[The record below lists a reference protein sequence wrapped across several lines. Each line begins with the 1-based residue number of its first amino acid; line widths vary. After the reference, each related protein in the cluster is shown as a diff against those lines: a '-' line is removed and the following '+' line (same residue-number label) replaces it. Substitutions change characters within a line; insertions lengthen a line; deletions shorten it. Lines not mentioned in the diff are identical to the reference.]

1 MTRWQQETPGVGET
15 YQVSLDMLSGVALLC
30 GPKKWKYFSEEKLP
44 ADLDKRFD
52 ILFAE
57 RERWTLDDLKPYVQ
71 RLTTGELS
79 ETDLLL
85 KYTNI
90 VTDNV
95 DGVSTKF
102 YVRK

>member
-1 MTRWQQETPGVGET
+1 
-15 YQVSLDMLSGVALLC
+15 MLSGVALQSS
-30 GPKKWKYFSEEKLP
+30 PNKWKYFPEEKLP

-57 RERWTLDDLKPYVQ
+57 REKWALDDLKPYVQ

-90 VTDNV
+90 ITDDV
-95 DGVSTKF
+95 DGIPTKL
-102 YVRK
+102 YARK